1 MAQYIK
7 KVAVTPVRGNG
18 FIVDSFNTNDNKSL
32 NAPSIAAVEQ
42 RADNNLLFMGNIGA
56 ITTGNQKAWEYTP
69 AEGNTKYAGFAPVSG
84 FMISGGGKGILKSPL
99 ITCYGDDIPSFC
111 GINADTPFSVSF
123 IFASTSVP
131 SGQTPTPN
139 TLGKIEN
146 VTFNTMGSASKVYN
160 FDNKFKVS
168 VARLFQGGY
177 FWLNV
182 ECPNDDYGFHIMYIK
197 LELGTTCTP
206 INPIS
211 RDIGANSLI
220 ENLFKVYELTDDD
233 HTIAAQS
240 RYTGYIRAD
249 VVNGYTPIG
258 ILSARS
264 QASIPTGAC
273 LQDFHI
279 SYHSSGYP
287 RVEYSYFNQSQYNS
301 TTITPKF
308 RVLYIKGNFT
318 VQTPS

>member
-18 FIVDSFNTNDNKSL
+18 FIVDSFNTNDNKNL

-99 ITCYGDDIPSFC
+99 ITCYGDEIPSFC
-111 GINADTPFSVSF
+111 GIGNDTPFSVSF

-146 VTFNTMGSASKVYN
+146 VTFNNRLTKTFN
-160 FDNKFKVS
+160 FNNKLKIS

-182 ECPNDDYGFHIMYIK
+182 ECPDDDYGYHIMYIK

-211 RDIGANSLI
+211 RDIGANSLL
-220 ENLFKVYELTDDD
+220 ENLFKVYEFTDDD
-233 HTIAAQS
+233 HTVAAQS
-240 RYTGYIRAD
+240 TYTGYIRID
-249 VVNGYTPIG
+249 IDGYTPIG

-264 QASIPTGAC
+264 QASAPTGVC
-273 LQDFHI
+273 LQQFFI

-287 RVEYSYFNQSQYNS
+287 RVQYSYFNQNQSS
-301 TTITPKF
+301 SSTITPIF